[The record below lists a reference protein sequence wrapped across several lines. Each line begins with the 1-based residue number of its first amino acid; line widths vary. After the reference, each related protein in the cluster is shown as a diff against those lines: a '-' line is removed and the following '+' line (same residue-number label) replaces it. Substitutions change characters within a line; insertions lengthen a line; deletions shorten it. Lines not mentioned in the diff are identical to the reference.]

1 VSAENRSVRSLV
13 LGFTLIAAGCC
24 GYSTRSLLPSHL
36 KTVAVPPA
44 TNTTTQPGLA
54 EALTDALT
62 SAFTS
67 DRTMR
72 VTNVEA
78 ADLVVNTTVSG
89 YDRKP
94 ASYTGDTTADQA
106 VSAYELSV
114 SAQVDARDQARDEQ
128 FYSGTAS
135 ARVTYDPNA
144 KTEELAT
151 AEALKKLAAEIV
163 RQVQIAW

>member
-1 VSAENRSVRSLV
+1 MRALA
-13 LGFTLIAAGCC
+13 LGFVLLAAGCC

-54 EALTDALT
+54 EALTDELT
-62 SAFTS
+62 LAFTS
-67 DRTMR
+67 DRTLR
-72 VTNVEA
+72 VTNAEA
-78 ADLVVNTTVSG
+78 ADLVVSVTVSS
-89 YDRKP
+89 YTRTP
-94 ASYTGDTTADQA
+94 SSYTGDQA

-114 SAQVDARDQARDEQ
+114 SAQVEARDQTRDEV
-128 FYSGTAS
+128 FYSGAAS

-144 KTEELAT
+144 KTEEVAA
-151 AEALKKLAAEIV
+151 AEAVKKLASEIV

>member
-1 VSAENRSVRSLV
+1 MFAC
-13 LGFTLIAAGCC
+13 CC

-36 KTVAVPPA
+36 KTVAVPPV

-54 EALTDALT
+54 EALTDSLT
-62 SAFTS
+62 AAFTS
-67 DRTMR
+67 DRALR

-89 YDRKP
+89 YARTP
-94 ASYTGDTTADQA
+94 ASYTGDTTASQT

-114 SAQVDARDQARDEQ
+114 SAQVEARDRTRDEL
-128 FYSGTAS
+128 FYSGVAS
-135 ARVTYDPNA
+135 ARVTYDPGLGG
-144 KTEELAT
+144 KTEEQAS
-151 AEALKKLAAEIV
+151 AEAVKKLALEIV

>member
-1 VSAENRSVRSLV
+1 VRAV
-13 LGFTLIAAGCC
+13 AFGFILLAAGCC

-54 EALTDALT
+54 EALTDSLT
-62 SAFTS
+62 AAFAS
-67 DRTMR
+67 DRTLR
-72 VTNVEA
+72 VTNTEA
-78 ADLVVNTTVSG
+78 ADLVVSTTVSS
-89 YDRKP
+89 YARTP
-94 ASYTGDTTADQA
+94 SSYTGDQA

-114 SAQVDARDQARDEQ
+114 SAQVEARDQTRDEV

-144 KTEELAT
+144 KTEEVAA
-151 AEALKKLAAEIV
+151 AEAVKKLASEIV